1 MQDDTFPTN
10 ADFDSVLDEMGC
22 DHYHCGVDDA
32 MVGFPTIVERFNR
45 TFQRYTSLMIDRDS
59 DIVLVAERLIQIE
72 RMLNRHVRRGVRI
85 HLSDTYVSAATA
97 NKILGSHSDMLQMLG
112 ICNKMLDRYSK
123 DTRAVVSEVDYFG
136 IRVSRH
142 MAHEISMFRE
152 TLIRRFGQMIE
163 VM

>member
-1 MQDDTFPTN
+1 MQNDTLPAA
-10 ADFDSVLDEMGC
+10 ADFASVFDEMGC
-22 DHYHCGVDDA
+22 DHYYCGVDDA
-32 MVGFPTIVERFNR
+32 MVGFPTIVGRFNR

-85 HLSDTYVSAATA
+85 RSIDTYISATTA

-123 DTRAVVSEVDYFG
+123 DARAVVSEVDRFG
-136 IRVSRH
+136 IKSARH
-142 MAHEISMFRE
+142 MAHEIAMFRE
-152 TLIRRFGQMIE
+152 ILISRFGQVIE

>member
-1 MQDDTFPTN
+1 MQDDIFPTA
-10 ADFDSVLDEMGC
+10 ADFASVLDEMGC
-22 DHYHCGVDDA
+22 DQYYCGAEDKLI
-32 MVGFPTIVERFNR
+32 GFPTIVERFNR

-85 HLSDTYVSAATA
+85 RSIDTYISAATA

-112 ICNKMLDRYSK
+112 ICNKMLDRYGK
-123 DTRAVVSEVDYFG
+123 DTRAVVSEVDRFG
-136 IRVSRH
+136 IKSARH
-142 MAHEISMFRE
+142 MAHEIAMFRE
-152 TLIRRFGQMIE
+152 TLISRFGQVIE

>member
-1 MQDDTFPTN
+1 MQGDTFPTA
-10 ADFDSVLDEMGC
+10 ADFDSVFDEMGC
-22 DHYHCGVDDA
+22 DHYYCGFDDA
-32 MVGFPTIVERFNR
+32 MVAFPTIVERFNR

-59 DIVLVAERLIQIE
+59 DIVLVAERLIQME

-85 HLSDTYVSAATA
+85 RSIDTHISATTA

-123 DTRAVVSEVDYFG
+123 DVRAVVSEVDRFG
-136 IRVSRH
+136 IKSARH
-142 MAHEISMFRE
+142 MAHEIAMFRE
-152 TLIRRFGQMIE
+152 TLISRFSQAIE

>member
-10 ADFDSVLDEMGC
+10 ADFASVFDEMGC
-22 DHYHCGVDDA
+22 DHYYYGVDDA

-85 HLSDTYVSAATA
+85 RSIDTYVSAATA

-123 DTRAVVSEVDYFG
+123 DVRAVVSEVDRFG
-136 IRVSRH
+136 IKSARH
-142 MAHEISMFRE
+142 MAHEIAMFRE
-152 TLIRRFGQMIE
+152 TLISRFGQAIE